1 MPRSASKPCAVHLGL
16 FLATVTLACSE
27 TKTALPSDA
36 PAQPA
41 FLTDAAPSDGGASG
55 LITDAAAEYTGPWLY
70 ALFLQTP
77 IMSEMAFP
85 TREQEQRRRDG
96 KNDKDKGPL
105 RIGYLRQ
112 GSRVP
117 VIAQAHKTDK
127 CP

>member
-1 MPRSASKPCAVHLGL
+1 MLRSVRRCRYGL
-16 FLATVTLACSE
+16 LLAALTVACSE
-27 TKTALPSDA
+27 TKAEHQSDA
-36 PAQPA
+36 PVAPQA
-41 FLTDAAPSDGGASG
+41 RVGDAALTDGGTA
-55 LITDAAAEYTGPWLY
+55 LITDAAAPEYTGPWLY

-96 KNDKDKGPL
+96 KTDKDKGPL

-117 VIAQAHKTDK
+117 VIA
-127 CP
+127 